1 MRLRSSTLALAAA
14 LATASDVL
22 AQQAAT
28 PPAPDAT
35 SAAVEAGGLQVGA
48 ARLEITPP
56 ADPAYPAV
64 GGFEQERLYLR
75 AIVVDNGETKAVLI
89 GADLGGINE
98 DVWADASG
106 RIAEELGIPVA
117 NIIMTPTHTHSDY
130 PANAT
135 TPPGTPRYGSDFVAD
150 RALEAVREA
159 MAAMEP
165 ARVGYEAG
173 EADLNVNRD
182 AIDPETR
189 LWTQAANFE
198 APADKTVGVLSFIGE
213 DGQPI
218 AAYFNYGMHPVS
230 GYLAGFV
237 SGDFAGAATRHVE
250 QAFGDDVVAVFAQN
264 ASGNLNPR
272 WLRPG
277 TNAIASRSGHPI
289 PGFEEV
295 RESVEAPLRN
305 KEVEPSVTDPEV
317 GRQLANYQEAL
328 GVILGEEVIR
338 VMSHT
343 EGLQDDPV
351 IWGQQATLTCPGRTR
366 LDTVREGAAGQYEP
380 GPDVAI
386 RLGVLGIGDTAVV
399 TTNGEVYT
407 EIGQRV
413 LAESP
418 LAKTMYV
425 TLANGRAESGY
436 IPDDASFGHQ
446 TFQVLGSRLLPGC
459 AEEGIVEGLAGLV
472 GEYVA
477 RGLSQ

>member
-1 MRLRSSTLALAAA
+1 MHSFTTSTLALAAA
-14 LATASDVL
+14 LIAATATN
-22 AQQAAT
+22 AQDSTAAEAQAEAQ
-28 PPAPDAT
+28 PA
-35 SAAVEAGGLQVGA
+35 SEAMEGGLQAGA
-48 ARLEITPP
+48 ARVDITPP
-56 ADPAYPAV
+56 ADPAYPAI
-64 GGFEQERLYLR
+64 GGFEQEKLYLR
-75 AIVVDNGETKAVLI
+75 AIVVDNGDTKAVLI

-98 DVWADASG
+98 DVWAEASQ
-106 RIAEELGIPVA
+106 RIADELAIPVA
-117 NIIMTPTHTHSDY
+117 NIIITPTHTHSDF

-135 TPPGTPRYGSDFVAD
+135 TAPGTPRYGSDFVAD
-150 RALEAVREA
+150 RALEAVQEA
-159 MAAMEP
+159 MERMES
-165 ARVGYEAG
+165 ARVGFEAG
-173 EADLNVNRD
+173 EVDLNVNRD
-182 AIDPETR
+182 AIDLETR
-189 LWTQAANFE
+189 LWTQAANWE
-198 APADKTVGVLSFIGE
+198 APADKTVGVLTFMGT

-237 SGDFAGAATRHVE
+237 SGDFAGAATRYVE
-250 QAFGDDVVAVFAQN
+250 QAFGDDTVAVFAQN

-277 TNAIASRSGHPI
+277 TNAIASRSGHEFH
-289 PGFEEV
+289 GFEEI
-295 RESVEAPLRN
+295 RETVEAPLRN
-305 KEVEPSVTDPEV
+305 KEVEPVVTDPEV
-317 GRQLANYQEAL
+317 GRQLANYQDAL

-343 EGLQDDPV
+343 EGLQDDPD
-351 IWGQQATLTCPGRTR
+351 IWGQQTTLTCPGRSR
-366 LDTVREGAAGQYEP
+366 LDTVREGAPGQYEP

-459 AEEGIVEGLAGLV
+459 AEEGIVGGLAGLV
-472 GEYVA
+472 NEYLA
-477 RGLSQ
+477 Q